1 MAQKDPEIVS
11 SGVKTPKEKTSNTGL
26 ATAVIARWSALEN
39 SRSYWMSMWQTLATY
54 VMPRKSYILNK
65 QIGPNV
71 DRETQLFDTTAV
83 RANQIMAAGI
93 MSYVNDPHSNW
104 VQLSAPENLEE
115 GEGVAEYFAECTEII
130 LEELGR
136 SNFYNTIH
144 EAHLDR
150 GAFGTTC
157 LFVDEGDTSP
167 LLFKTFDVG
176 TFCASENHE
185 GYVDTILI
193 KREMSVR
200 QLVEEYGLEN
210 VSDTVA
216 KMYESGDGKNFD
228 TKIEVVW
235 EIRPRTEKERAK
247 GKKDGPNK
255 PFASHHVEWAT
266 KHVLRNAGFDE
277 QPFFVSR
284 FLKWQDSVYGWS
296 PSWVALPDAK
306 QLNFLQKQLDALAE
320 IAAFPRVLVPEDMN
334 GDVEMGAGGITYFS
348 AKDPNAVPREWM
360 TAGRYDIG
368 QDRVKQKQAH
378 IEDAF
383 NVPLFQ
389 MFAQEEAQRGGTPIT
404 ATQVRA
410 MESEKLVLI
419 SPTYSRLTTELL
431 IPVVKRVYG
440 ILARRGML
448 PTPPQDLIQLNPLNE
463 PYIPE
468 PQVIFNNRMSIA
480 VGTRSVQVIDE
491 VVSGAAQ
498 LAASTGDL
506 SPLDNFDFDK
516 IVREKT
522 LANGGDPEFLRDTKE
537 VQKMRQQR
545 AQAQQQQAQMQQE
558 QHQADLAQK
567 IGSVKPDTAAGQQLQ
582 KGMMQ

>member
-1 MAQKDPEIVS
+1 MAKDDSVIVS
-11 SGVKTPKEKTSNTGL
+11 SGVKTPKEKASNAGV
-26 ATAVIARWSALEN
+26 AAAVIARWSALEA
-39 SRSYWMSMWQTLATY
+39 SRNYWMSMWQNLATY

-65 QIGPNV
+65 QIGPNL

-104 VQLSAPENLEE
+104 VQLSAPEYLEE
-115 GEGVAEYFAECTEII
+115 EEGVAEYFAECTEII

-144 EAHLDR
+144 ESHLDR
-150 GAFGTTC
+150 GAFGTTAV
-157 LFVDEGDTSP
+157 FVDEGETSP

-176 TFCASENHE
+176 SFCASENHE
-185 GYVDTILI
+185 GYVDTVLV

-200 QLVEEYGLEN
+200 QLVEAYGIEN
-210 VSDTVA
+210 VSDAVC

-228 TKIEVVW
+228 TKVEVVW
-235 EIRPRTEKERAK
+235 EIRPRSEKERAK
-247 GKKDGPNK
+247 GKIDGPNK
-255 PFASHHVEWAT
+255 PFASIHIECAT
-266 KHVLRNAGFDE
+266 KHVLRNSGFDE
-277 QPFFVSR
+277 QPVFVSR

-296 PSWVALPDAK
+296 PAWVALPDAK

-320 IAAFPRVLVPEDMN
+320 LAAFPRILVPEDMN
-334 GDVEMGAGGITYFS
+334 GEPDLRAGGITYFD
-348 AKDPNAVPREWM
+348 AKDPNAVPREWA
-360 TAGRYDIG
+360 TNGRYDIG
-368 QDRVKQKQAH
+368 LDRVKMKQAH
-378 IEDAF
+378 IEEAF

-431 IPVVKRVYG
+431 IPIVKRVYG

-448 PTPPQDLIQLNPLNE
+448 PPPPQSLIQLAPNGE
-463 PYIPE
+463 PFIPE

-480 VGTRSVQVIDE
+480 VGTRSVQIIDE
-491 VVSGAAQ
+491 VVAGAVQ
-498 LAASTGDL
+498 LSSATGDM
-506 SPLDNFDFDK
+506 SPLDNFNFDK

-522 LANGGDPEFLRDTKE
+522 LANGGDPDFLRDPQE
-537 VQKMRQQR
+537 IAQIRQGRSQ
-545 AQAQQQQAQMQQE
+545 QAQQQAAMQQ
-558 QHQADLAQK
+558 QTHQADIAQK
-567 IGSVKPDTAAGQQLQ
+567 LGSVRPDTAAGAQLNR
-582 KGMMQ
+582 MTM

>member
-1 MAQKDPEIVS
+1 MAKEPEIVPA
-11 SGVKTPKEKTSNTGL
+11 GVKTPMGEKSNT
-26 ATAVIARWSALEN
+26 AIASSVIARWSALEA
-39 SRSYWMSMWQTLATY
+39 SRNYWMSMWQNLATY

-65 QIGPNV
+65 QIGPNL

-104 VQLSAPENLEE
+104 VQLSAPESLEE
-115 GEGVAEYFAECTEII
+115 EEGVAEYFAECTEII

-144 EAHLDR
+144 ESHLDR
-150 GAFGTTC
+150 GAFGTTAV
-157 LFVDEGDTSP
+157 FVDEGETSP

-185 GYVDTILI
+185 GYVDTVLV

-200 QLVEEYGLEN
+200 QLVEAYGKDN
-210 VSDTVA
+210 VSDAVC

-228 TKIEVVW
+228 TKVEVVW
-235 EIRPRTEKERAK
+235 EIRPRTEKERTR
-247 GKKDGPNK
+247 GKIDGPNK
-255 PFASHHVEWAT
+255 PFASVHVEWAT
-266 KHVLRNAGFDE
+266 KHVLRNSGFDE
-277 QPFFVSR
+277 QPVFVSR

-296 PSWVALPDAK
+296 PAWVALPDAK
-306 QLNFLQKQLDALAE
+306 QLNFLQKQLDSLAE
-320 IAAFPRVLVPEDMN
+320 LAAFPRVLVPEDMN
-334 GDVEMGAGGITYFS
+334 GDVDLRAGGITYFD
-348 AKDPNAVPREWM
+348 ANNPNAVPREFL
-360 TAGRYDIG
+360 TQGRYDIG
-368 QDRVKQKQAH
+368 LDRVKMKQNH
-378 IEDAF
+378 IEEAF

-431 IPVVKRVYG
+431 IPIVKRVYG
-440 ILARRGML
+440 ILARRGLL
-448 PTPPQDLIQLNPLNE
+448 PPPPQSLIQLAPNGE

-480 VGTRSVQVIDE
+480 VGTRSVQIIDE
-491 VVSGAAQ
+491 VVDRTVQ
-498 LAASTGDL
+498 LSSATGDM

-522 LANGGDPEFLRDTKE
+522 LANGGDPDFLRDP
-537 VQKMRQQR
+537 QQIAQIRQGR
-545 AQAQQQQAQMQQE
+545 AQQAQQQAAMQQ
-558 QHQADLAQK
+558 QAHQADIAQK
-567 IGSVKPDTAAGQQLQ
+567 LGSVKPDTAAGAELNR
-582 KGMMQ
+582 MMM

>member
-1 MAQKDPEIVS
+1 MAKDDSAVVS
-11 SGVKTPKEKTSNTGL
+11 SGVKTPKEKSPN
-26 ATAVIARWSALEN
+26 ASIAAAVIARWSALEA
-39 SRSYWMSMWQTLATY
+39 SRNYWMSMWQNLATY

-65 QIGPNV
+65 QIGPNL

-104 VQLSAPENLEE
+104 VQLAAPETLEE
-115 GEGVAEYFAECTEII
+115 SEGVSEYFAECTEII

-136 SNFYNTIH
+136 SNFYTTIH
-144 EAHLDR
+144 ESHLDR
-150 GAFGTTC
+150 GAFGTTAV
-157 LFVDEGDTSP
+157 FVDEGDTMP

-185 GYVDTILI
+185 GYVDTVLI

-200 QLVEEYGLEN
+200 QLVEQYGIEN
-210 VSDTVA
+210 VSDSVA

-228 TKIEVVW
+228 TKVEVVW

-247 GKKDGPNK
+247 GKIDGPNK
-255 PFASHHVEWAT
+255 PYASIHVEWAT
-266 KHVLRNAGFDE
+266 KHVLRNSGFDE
-277 QPFFVSR
+277 QPVFVSR

-320 IAAFPRVLVPEDMN
+320 LAAFPRVLVPEDMN
-334 GDVEMGAGGITYFS
+334 GDVDMRAGGITYYS
-348 AKDPNAVPREWM
+348 AADPNAIPREWA
-360 TAGRYDIG
+360 TQGRYDIG
-368 QDRVKQKQAH
+368 QDRVKMKQAH

-410 MESEKLVLI
+410 MEAEKLVLI
-419 SPTYSRLTTELL
+419 SPTYSRLTCELL
-431 IPVVKRVYG
+431 IPIVKRVYG

-448 PTPPQDLIQLNPLNE
+448 PPPPQSLIQLAPNGE
-463 PYIPE
+463 AYIPE

-480 VGTRSVQVIDE
+480 VGTRSVQIIDE
-491 VVSGAAQ
+491 VVGNAVQ
-498 LAASTGDL
+498 LASATGDM

-522 LANGGDPEFLRDTKE
+522 LANGGDAEFLRDPQE
-537 VQKMRQQR
+537 IAQIRQGR
-545 AQAQQQQAQMQQE
+545 AQQAQQQAMMAQQA
-558 QHQADLAQK
+558 HQADIAQK
-567 IGSVKPDTAAGQQLQ
+567 LGSVKPDTAAGAQLN
-582 KGMMQ
+582 KAMM

>member
-1 MAQKDPEIVS
+1 MADQGAIAS
-11 SGVKTPKEKTSNTGL
+11 TGVKTPKEATSKTSA
-26 ATAVIARWSALEN
+26 ATAVIARWSALEA
-39 SRSYWMSMWQTLATY
+39 SRAYWMSMWQNLATY

-65 QIGPNV
+65 QIGPNL

-104 VQLSAPENLEE
+104 VQLAAPENIEE
-115 GEGVAEYFAECTEII
+115 GEGVMEYFAECTEVI

-136 SNFYNTIH
+136 SNFYNVIH
-144 EAHLDR
+144 ESHLDR
-150 GAFGTTC
+150 GAFGTTAV
-157 LFVDEGDTSP
+157 FVDEGEYCP

-176 TFCASENHE
+176 SFVASENHE
-185 GYVDTILI
+185 GYVDTVLV

-200 QLVEEYGLEN
+200 QLVEAYGIEN

-216 KMYESGDGKNFD
+216 KMYEAGDGKNWD

-235 EIRPRTEKERAK
+235 EIRPRTEKERTK

-255 PFASHHVEWAT
+255 PFASTHVEWAT
-266 KHVLRNAGFDE
+266 KHVLRNSGFDE
-277 QPFFVSR
+277 QPVFVSR

-306 QLNFLQKQLDALAE
+306 QLNFLQKQLDSLAE
-320 IAAFPRVLVPEDMN
+320 LAAFPRLLVPEDMN
-334 GDVEMGAGGITYFS
+334 GDVDLRAGGITYYS
-348 AKDPNAVPREWM
+348 AADPNSIPREWA
-360 TAGRYDIG
+360 TQGRYDIG
-368 QDRVKQKQAH
+368 QDRVKMKQAH

-389 MFAQEEAQRGGTPIT
+389 MFAQEEAQRSGTPIT

-431 IPVVKRVYG
+431 IPIVKRCYG
-440 ILARRGML
+440 ILARRGLL
-448 PTPPQDLIQLNPLNE
+448 PPPPQSLIQLAPNGE

-491 VVSGAAQ
+491 VVQGAVAVAQ
-498 LAASTGDL
+498 ATGDM

-522 LANGGDPEFLRDTKE
+522 LANGGDAEFLRDP
-537 VQKMRQQR
+537 QMIAQMRQQR
-545 AQAQQQQAQMQQE
+545 AQSAQAQQMMAQQA
-558 QHQADLAQK
+558 HQADIAQK
-567 IGSVKPDTAAGQQLQ
+567 LGSVKPDTAAGAQLSQ
-582 KGMMQ
+582 MMR